1 MSTTPTR
8 ERGNETRQLDIAS
21 SFDPVYTKVSKEI
34 MVSDYKNILENEY
47 SKTADLEHR
56 RVFGQFFTPFE
67 IAKFMSEWVL
77 ENKKQEMDILDPAAG
92 FGVFPRAVSSLN
104 KRKKIHFDLWEIDE
118 KIAKKLKNVVRDIET
133 DATIHQADFLKNGW
147 DKKYDG
153 IIANPPYFKH
163 HYISNKEKIFQEV
176 CLRTYF
182 RFSIQTNIY
191 CWFLIKAINLL
202 DDGGRLAFIVP
213 SEFFNAN
220 YGEKVKEYLKQC
232 GVVLHFISVN
242 FEENVFDNALT
253 TSVIILAEKSRQ
265 GHEEINFYTV
275 KNVKELIS
283 LKGFLNTH
291 KKKIF
296 KITELNP
303 KTKWRNYFN
312 GDKDIASDKLVPLS
326 VFGKFSRGIATGA
339 NQYFTLSKPEIEQ
352 RKISNKCLRPCI
364 TKAIHAKDICFDDG
378 QFNELRDRGKK
389 VYLFDGEKSHD
400 QSCKEYIALGEK
412 QGVNQKYLTKN
423 RDPWYALEKRE
434 ISPIWVTV
442 FGRSGLKFIWN
453 ASSCINLTCFHA
465 FYPTKLGEDYLGIL
479 FIYLYS
485 DTAKKLFD
493 REKREYGGG
502 LGKFEPNDLNKALV
516 VDFRLLSSAQ
526 IATLTNFQNKFLK
539 SEKRE
544 RELLLRKADE
554 IFRPLAQSAFQ

>member
-1 MSTTPTR
+1 M
-8 ERGNETRQLDIAS
+8 
-21 SFDPVYTKVSKEI
+21 YTIVSELI
-34 MVSDYKNILENEY
+34 MTSDYQNILENEY
-47 SKTADLEHR
+47 SKSADLEHR
-56 RVFGQFFTPFE
+56 RTFGQFFTPFE

-77 ENKKQEMDILDPAAG
+77 GNEKQKMDILDPATG
-92 FGVFPRAVSSLN
+92 FGIFPRALSLLN
-104 KRKKIHFDLWEIDE
+104 KSKKIHFDLWEIDSQ
-118 KIAKKLKNVVRDIET
+118 IAKKLEGVVHEIGV
-133 DATIHQADFLKNGW
+133 DALVHQADFLRDGW

-163 HYISNKEKIFQEV
+163 HYISEKEKVFQEV

-202 DDGGRLAFIVP
+202 DGRGRLAFIVP

-232 GVVLHFISVN
+232 GVVLHFISIN

-253 TSVIILAEKSRQ
+253 TSVIILAEKSQ
-265 GHEEINFYTV
+265 QKHENINFYTV
-275 KNVKELIS
+275 KNVKELVS
-283 LKGFLNTH
+283 LKDFLNKH
-291 KKKIF
+291 PKKTF
-296 KITELNP
+296 KIAELNP

-312 GDKDIASDKLVPLS
+312 GDKDIVSDKLVPLS

-339 NQYFTLSKPEIEQ
+339 NQYFTLSASEVKQ
-352 RKISNKCLRPCI
+352 YKISNKCLRLCI
-364 TKAIHAKDICFDDG
+364 TKAVHARDIYFDDN
-378 QFNELRDRGKK
+378 QFNELKKRDKK
-389 VYLFDGEKSHD
+389 IYLFDGEKSQD
-400 QSCKEYIALGEK
+400 QSCKDYIFLGEK

-434 ISPIWVTV
+434 VSPVWVTV
-442 FGRSGLKFIWN
+442 FGRSGLKFVWN
-453 ASSCINLTCFHA
+453 DSSCINLTCFHA
-465 FYPTKLGEDYLGIL
+465 YYPTEAGKDYLDIL

-502 LGKFEPNDLNKALV
+502 LGKFEPNDLNKAFV
-516 VDFRLLSSAQ
+516 VDFRLLKSEQ
-526 IATLTNFQNKFLK
+526 IEALKDLQKKFLK
-539 SEKRE
+539 SEKKE
-544 RELLLRKADE
+544 RAQLLKQADK